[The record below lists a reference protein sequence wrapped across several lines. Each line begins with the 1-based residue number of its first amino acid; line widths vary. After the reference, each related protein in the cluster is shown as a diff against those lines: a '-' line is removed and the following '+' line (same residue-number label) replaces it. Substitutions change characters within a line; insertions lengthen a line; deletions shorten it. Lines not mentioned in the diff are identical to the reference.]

1 MFGRAELN
9 YNQTGV
15 YCRNETLKASNLHV
29 QYIEVV
35 EVRYL
40 IINKC
45 LVFYLETPHTVV
57 TLYVSIVAVVV
68 VLSLGAI
75 VLFIIR

>member
-9 YNQTGV
+9 YNQTVV
-15 YCRNETLKASNLHV
+15 YCRNETLKASNL

-57 TLYVSIVAVVV
+57 TLYVSIVAVVT

>member
-9 YNQTGV
+9 YNQTAV
-15 YCRNETLKASNLHV
+15 YCRNETLKASNL

-45 LVFYLETPHTVV
+45 LVFYLETPQTVV